1 MLGFLA
7 LSMQELV
14 DGAVDGRAAR
24 ALRTRH
30 AVVDAMLD
38 LVDEGNVRPSAALIA
53 QRAGVSLRSVY
64 QHFDDLETLFEVAAE
79 RHRQRYAHLEPL
91 PDLPQQLDQRIQAFV
106 AHQVRWLEAVG
117 PMARAAALQA
127 PFSPGVAHRLGA
139 AWARHRERLAEA
151 FAPELGHAQE
161 RERLLNAAEVATSW
175 PSWESLR
182 RTVGLS
188 TGQAAGVVEL
198 ALRRLFA
205 GDSLSP

>member
-24 ALRTRH
+24 ALRTRN
-30 AVVDAMLD
+30 AVVYAMLD

-64 QHFDDLETLFEVAAE
+64 QHFDDLETLFEVAGE

-91 PDLPQQLDQRIQAFV
+91 PQLPPELDRRIQAYV
-106 AHQVRWLEAVG
+106 AHQARWLEAVS

-127 PFSPGVAHRLGA
+127 PFSPGVASRLRA
-139 AWARHRERLAEA
+139 AWAHHRETVAEA
-151 FAPELGHAQE
+151 FAPELRHTKQ
-161 RERLLNAAEVATSW
+161 RDRLLNAAEVATSW
-175 PSWESLR
+175 PTWESLR
-182 RTVGLS
+182 RTIGLS
-188 TGQAAGVVEL
+188 PSQASGVVEL
-198 ALRRLFA
+198 TLRRLFHC
-205 GDSLSP
+205 S